1 MDWFAIKVDM
11 LEWAGISRD
20 LAHIYAG
27 VAIQLGVAAL
37 LGRSL
42 ASIVPLGA
50 VLALELVNEWYDVRH
65 VGGFEAMTPQY
76 WQAAYWDIGVTM
88 ALPVLLFLLSRFWPG
103 LLVDPARSSSAEA
116 TTPEP
121 KPDEPPQEE

>member
-42 ASIVPLGA
+42 GSTIPLGA
-50 VLALELVNEWYDVRH
+50 VLVLELVNEWYDVRH
-65 VGGFEAMTPQY
+65 VGGFEAMKPQY
-76 WQAAYWDIGVTM
+76 WQAAYWDIGITM
-88 ALPVLLFLLSRFWPG
+88 ALPVLLFLLSRFWPT
-103 LLVDPARSSSAEA
+103 LLVDAGRPAAE
-116 TTPEP
+116 
-121 KPDEPPQEE
+121 EPPQEE